1 MTPSTASPCRS
12 AWPRA
17 RAWPAWLAPSASA
30 ALTLSLSRH
39 HAARAVG
46 LRRAG
51 GREGADGGG
60 KQVRLPSHARSLAQS
75 VQSPCLLRT
84 ECGGACVLDYSS
96 RHRATS
102 CTLLRTKYTSPSS
115 SMLSKSPSVAAPERG
130 AVNEKLRESVSPD
143 LSLISGV
150 GSSAFLRVETVRE

>member
-1 MTPSTASPCRS
+1 MEASKSGC
-12 AWPRA
+12 
-17 RAWPAWLAPSASA
+17 L
-30 ALTLSLSRH
+30 LHTL
-39 HAARAVG
+39 
-46 LRRAG
+46 
-51 GREGADGGG
+51 
-60 KQVRLPSHARSLAQS
+60 ARSLAQS
-75 VQSPCLLRT
+75 VQSACLLRT
-84 ECGGACVLDYSS
+84 DCGGACVLDYSS

-115 SMLSKSPSVAAPERG
+115 SMLSKSPSIAAPEQRG